1 MRPVVQVLESAAD
14 LDAILAID
22 AESFLRPWTRAMYE
36 AELRNPAVTRIFLV
50 HSGPHIVG
58 YCATWFLPGELHINN
73 LAIRPAHRRQK
84 LATVLLANVL
94 DAAREA
100 GCLRAT
106 LEVRRSNDAAR
117 GLYEGMG
124 FRLAGVRQDYYT
136 DPVEDALILWRDP
149 VGSPT
154 PGQNG

>member
-1 MRPVVQVLESAAD
+1 MTPAVTPLETAAD
-14 LDAILAID
+14 LDAVLAVD
-22 AESFLRPWTRAMYE
+22 AESFLRPWTREMYE
-36 AELRNPAVTRIFLV
+36 AELRNPAVTRIFLIRTGEEV
-50 HSGPHIVG
+50 VG

-94 DAAREA
+94 HAAREA
-100 GCLRAT
+100 GCRRAT

-117 GLYEGMG
+117 DLYEGLG
-124 FRLAGVRQDYYT
+124 FRLAGIRQDYYT

>member
-1 MRPVVQVLESAAD
+1 MTPAVTSLETAAD
-14 LDAILAID
+14 LDAVLEVD
-22 AESFLRPWTRAMYE
+22 AESFLRPWTREMYE
-36 AELRNPAVTRIFLV
+36 AELRNPAVTRIFLIRTGEQV
-50 HSGPHIVG
+50 AG

-94 DAAREA
+94 HAAREA

-117 GLYEGMG
+117 DLYEGLG

-136 DPVEDALILWRDP
+136 DPVEDALVLWRDP